1 MFIWLFAY
9 CTCWSLYIPFSIPT
23 EWWLILSSNRCGANG
38 SSIDRQVVDRQHSDQ
53 TLFFFIGHLFMHRW
67 GQQINQS
74 LASTQLSHAKKKDE
88 KQWSKNETCA
98 QKKRKKNSVIS
109 GTTSCGTRLFV
120 DGCSLMMDQTS
131 LNICCPFCSL
141 SNRSCA
147 NFFATRLIVCNSSAK
162 RVRISIRYGG
172 STDIF

>member
-1 MFIWLFAY
+1 MIDSVIEPL
-9 CTCWSLYIPFSIPT
+9 
-23 EWWLILSSNRCGANG
+23 RCQWFEYRSAGGRPSTFRPNP
-38 SSIDRQVVDRQHSDQ
+38 
-53 TLFFFIGHLFMHRW
+53 FFFHWPSFY
-67 GQQINQS
+67 
-74 LASTQLSHAKKKDE
+74 ASMRATNKSITRIDTTVTCQKKDE